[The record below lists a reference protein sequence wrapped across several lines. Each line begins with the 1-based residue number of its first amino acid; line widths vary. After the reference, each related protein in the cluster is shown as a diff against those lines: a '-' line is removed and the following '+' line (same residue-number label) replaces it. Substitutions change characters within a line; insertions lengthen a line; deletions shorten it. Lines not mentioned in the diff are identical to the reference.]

1 MKPSGATPKRQ
12 VLDARAVERAIRRM
26 GHELV
31 EDLGHHGELRD
42 LVLIGVRTRGV
53 PLARRLA
60 AVIADAEGLTP
71 PLGELD
77 ITLYRD
83 DVFSAESLPLVR
95 PTVLPFEIQSRH
107 VVLVDDVLYTG
118 RTTRAALDALMD
130 YGRPARIRLAVLID
144 RGHRELPLHADVIGA
159 RVDTQRDESVAVR
172 LTETDGEDSVTL
184 YDRAPTDASPA
195 PETPTSEA

>member
-1 MKPSGATPKRQ
+1 MKPSGPTLSQKRR

-31 EDLGHHGELRD
+31 EDLGQHGDLSA

-60 AVIADAEGLTP
+60 AVIADAEGIAP

-83 DVFSAESLPLVR
+83 DVFDGLDLPVVR
-95 PTVLPFEIQSRH
+95 PTVLPFEIQGRH

-130 YGRPARIRLAVLID
+130 YGRPARIRLAVLVD

-159 RVDTQRDESVAVR
+159 RVDTQRDESIAVR

-184 YDRAPTDASPA
+184 YGRHT